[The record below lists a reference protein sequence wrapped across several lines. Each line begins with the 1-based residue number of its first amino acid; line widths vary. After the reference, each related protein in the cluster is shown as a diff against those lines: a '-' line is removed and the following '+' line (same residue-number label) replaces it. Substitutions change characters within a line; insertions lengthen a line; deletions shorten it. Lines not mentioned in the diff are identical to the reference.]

1 MGDKPLEEAL
11 MITVAIIAAVAI
23 VLVIAVVVYGNRRE
37 HAKRRIR
44 NSFGPEYA
52 RLKYEYGGTRA
63 ADQELAR
70 RCQAYNRL
78 RLEPVSADDRDF
90 YATSW
95 DHVRGGF
102 LDDPAVALSGA
113 EQLIARLLEATG
125 YPADDRGEQ
134 LALLSV
140 QHGHALPEYRQA
152 LWVSERVRTD
162 PASMPTEV
170 KREAL
175 MQYQTLFEDL
185 LAAPGA
191 EVPRGIKE
199 WEVTP

>member
-1 MGDKPLEEAL
+1 
-11 MITVAIIAAVAI
+11 MITAAVIAVVAI
-23 VLVIAVVVYGNRRE
+23 VLVIAVVGYGYRRE
-37 HAKRRIR
+37 HAQRRIR
-44 NSFGPEYA
+44 ASFGPEYA

-63 ADQELAR
+63 ADRELAR
-70 RCQAYNRL
+70 RTQLYGTL
-78 RLEPVSADDRDF
+78 RLEPIGADDQDF

-95 DHVRGGF
+95 EHTQGGF
-102 LDDPAVALSGA
+102 LDDPTVALSGA
-113 EQLIARLLEATG
+113 EQLIARLLEARG
-125 YPADDRGEQ
+125 YPVEDRAEQ

-140 QHGHALPEYRQA
+140 QHGHALAEYRQA

-191 EVPRGIKE
+191 VVPRRIKE
-199 WEVTP
+199 SEVTP